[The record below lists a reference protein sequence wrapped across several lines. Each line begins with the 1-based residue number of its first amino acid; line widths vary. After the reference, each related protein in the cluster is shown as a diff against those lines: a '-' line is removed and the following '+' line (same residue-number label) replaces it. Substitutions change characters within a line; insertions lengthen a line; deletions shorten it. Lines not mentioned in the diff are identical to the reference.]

1 MTHIELLFVAG
12 AKRTHKF
19 KTVIKVGKSRD
30 NWKAVAID
38 LVPDNRH
45 VNVEERGGLMHH
57 SRMTQWE
64 TWSHT
69 IYTQGP
75 SLLSIS
81 NYFPTGL
88 THQSETFLWVYFPDD
103 FSEAAWCG
111 FFFRPSAFHLVGDEK
126 GQCASKVKVCWWR
139 LPPFEALS
147 LGNRCVPC
155 PASQTLPDWI
165 NSMCVLK

>member
-1 MTHIELLFVAG
+1 
-12 AKRTHKF
+12 
-19 KTVIKVGKSRD
+19 
-30 NWKAVAID
+30 
-38 LVPDNRH
+38 
-45 VNVEERGGLMHH
+45 MHH

-103 FSEAAWCG
+103 FSEAGA

-165 NSMCVLK
+165 NSMCVCSSNCRLFWSNKSIFHTASTLTQSLIWWRIFLSLLQNGRYI

>member
-1 MTHIELLFVAG
+1 
-12 AKRTHKF
+12 
-19 KTVIKVGKSRD
+19 
-30 NWKAVAID
+30 
-38 LVPDNRH
+38 
-45 VNVEERGGLMHH
+45 MHH

-103 FSEAAWCG
+103 FSEAAA
-111 FFFRPSAFHLVGDEK
+111 FFFSGPQPFTWLETRKASVRAKSKSVDEGCLLLRLSPLVIDVSPVLLPRHCQTGSIVCVCSSNCRLFWSNKSIFHT
-126 GQCASKVKVCWWR
+126 ASTLTQSLIWWR
-139 LPPFEALS
+139 IFLS
-147 LGNRCVPC
+147 LLQNGRY
-155 PASQTLPDWI
+155 I
-165 NSMCVLK
+165 